1 MKKGGEFVDFSVELY
16 PWWIF
21 LSSHVSFQGG
31 GVGFCPFFGG
41 RKGVSTV
48 YLEVKRLVNS
58 PSLMGCF
65 RFVVAV
71 KTYQFLVA
79 LETFKSLKLAV
90 GVLYTSDVSRFGP
103 PNITLYWG
111 DLLSLGKKTKHT
123 ALSGI
128 SHSFLLIQ
136 NSRPQ

>member
-1 MKKGGEFVDFSVELY
+1 MGGESSPFNLETFNWQRDGQKPWGVVPHLGKTSGEFVDFFVELY

-48 YLEVKRLVNS
+48 YLDVKRLVNS
-58 PSLMGCF
+58 PFLLGCF
-65 RFVVAV
+65 MFVVAV

-90 GVLYTSDVSRFGP
+90 GVLYTVWSSQH
-103 PNITLYWG
+103 YS
-111 DLLSLGKKTKHT
+111 LLG
-123 ALSGI
+123 
-128 SHSFLLIQ
+128 
-136 NSRPQ
+136 